1 MRLLRFFPLV
11 LIFTAALAIAAGEKE
26 ASGSNSGNTGDREAA
41 QVGNT
46 EWPEPLAQ
54 VITVQ
59 AEGEILHYQKRS
71 SWEEVDFS
79 EILAS
84 TADFETD
91 ARDAFERNLERY
103 NVQALDIAFEFH
115 EKKNSVIVECNI
127 RGAMYGTN
135 SYDFHWL
142 LGDLPFDLY
151 QFKQHDK
158 ELAYDGAVNE
168 VPTEIRLIFPYGV
181 AHCHEHVWPR

>member
-1 MRLLRFFPLV
+1 MNIKLIYFLSIIGLIV
-11 LIFTAALAIAAGEKE
+11 LGMTAVDNKATGSMIGNKGNITAEEIEQIENPVPSTIAMTI
-26 ASGSNSGNTGDREAA
+26 N
-41 QVGNT
+41 
-46 EWPEPLAQ
+46 
-54 VITVQ
+54 